1 VLDTNDD
8 LGAGL
13 PDFSS
18 TAAVLYRPKVGFG
31 AASTGLNQLPCCP
44 KATAAKA
51 NTKLTDKVVLL
62 IDFIPHLFESPEILW
77 RDHLSAR
84 VFVST
89 RGTKFFGSGGLGSR
103 SVFFAFSLLMTIR
116 SPRIYCRN

>member
-1 VLDTNDD
+1 MLTITTTVSQPPPVAMWGNTVAVLGTNDA

-13 PDFSS
+13 PDFGS

-44 KATAAKA
+44 NATAAKA

-62 IDFIPHLFESPEILW
+62 IDFIPHLFESPEILL
-77 RDHLSAR
+77 RDHFFNAR
-84 VFVST
+84 VFV
-89 RGTKFFGSGGLGSR
+89 
-103 SVFFAFSLLMTIR
+103 
-116 SPRIYCRN
+116 